1 MSSKFHLT
9 KKQKKRLL
17 KIIIAAVM
25 LVIIELFPFEQF
37 FEGHA
42 ALYAEFALCL
52 VPYLIVG
59 GHVLVKAAKGAVN
72 GRLFDENFL
81 MSIAT
86 IGAFCLVFFPDSS
99 PHMAEGVAVMLFYQ
113 IGELFEDLAVGKS
126 RKSITDM
133 LDIVPDACT
142 VEVAAGTANAEGIAE
157 SASAQGT
164 QAILT
169 QTDPASVRVGSV
181 IVVKPGERV
190 PIDGEVLSGAS
201 EIDTSALTGE
211 SAPVSVHEK
220 SEVLS
225 GSTNLTGVLRIKTT
239 KAYADST
246 VSRIMEM
253 VEAASERKART
264 ENFITRFARIYTP
277 VVVVCAVLLSV
288 FPPLFAGQ
296 AWATWIERGLIFLVV
311 SCPCALVISV
321 PLSFFGGIGAA
332 SKKGILVKGS
342 NYLEALSK
350 TAAVAFDKTG
360 TLTSGTFEVV
370 EVAPAHGFTREQ
382 LLGLAAAAESFSN
395 HPIAASVRA
404 AWEKEGGAQHSQK
417 LGTQAAAAQDTA
429 KPPRTAS
436 AAQISNVTEVSG
448 AGVRACVDGINVL
461 VGNDVL
467 MNSENVV
474 FTPAAATGT
483 VLYVAQNGEFAGHI
497 VIADVVKPESAQ
509 AIENLH
515 AVGVKKCIMLTGDRE
530 AVAQEVASKLK
541 IDEYYAQLLP
551 QNKVEKVEELLAKKP
566 PKTTLAFAGDGV
578 NDAPV
583 LMRCDVGIAMG
594 AAGSDAAI
602 EAADVVLMDD
612 NPLNIALS
620 IRISKKTMRIVYENI
635 VFALAVKVGI
645 MVLAAVGVANM
656 WLAVF
661 GDVGVCVLAILNAMR
676 CLRISAQGKK

>member
-25 LVIIELFPFEQF
+25 LVIIELFPFERV

-59 GHVLVKAAKGAVN
+59 GHVLVKAARGAVN

-133 LDIVPDACT
+133 LDIVPDVCT
-142 VEVAAGTANAEGIAE
+142 VEVD
-157 SASAQGT
+157 SK
-164 QAILT
+164 LT
-169 QTDPASVRVGSV
+169 QIDPASVRVGSV

-190 PIDGEVLSGAS
+190 PIDGEVISGAS
-201 EIDTSALTGE
+201 DVDTSALTGE

-277 VVVVCAVLLSV
+277 VVVACALLLAVL
-288 FPPLFAGQ
+288 PPLFAGQ

-370 EVAPAHGFTREQ
+370 EVAPAAPFTREQ

-448 AGVRACVDGINVL
+448 AGVRACIDGINVL

-676 CLRISAQGKK
+676 CLRISATGKN

>member
-17 KIIIAAVM
+17 KIIIAAAM

-59 GHVLVKAAKGAVN
+59 GHVLVKAARGAVN

-133 LDIVPDACT
+133 LDIVPDVCT
-142 VEVAAGTANAEGIAE
+142 VEVD
-157 SASAQGT
+157 SK
-164 QAILT
+164 LT
-169 QTDPASVRVGSV
+169 QIDPASVRVGSV

-190 PIDGEVLSGAS
+190 PIDGEVISGAS
-201 EIDTSALTGE
+201 DVDTSALTGE

-277 VVVVCAVLLSV
+277 VVVACALLLAVL
-288 FPPLFAGQ
+288 PPLFAGQ

-370 EVAPAHGFTREQ
+370 EVAPAAPFTREQ

-404 AWEKEGGAQHSQK
+404 AWEIKGCS
-417 LGTQAAAAQDTA
+417 
-429 KPPRTAS
+429 S

-497 VIADVVKPESAQ
+497 IIADIVKPESAQ
-509 AIENLH
+509 VIENLH

-676 CLRISAQGKK
+676 CLRISATGKN

>member
-17 KIIIAAVM
+17 KIIIAAAM

-59 GHVLVKAAKGAVN
+59 GHVLVKAARGAVN

-133 LDIVPDACT
+133 LDIVPDVCT
-142 VEVAAGTANAEGIAE
+142 VEVD
-157 SASAQGT
+157 SK
-164 QAILT
+164 LT
-169 QTDPASVRVGSV
+169 QIDPASVRVGSV

-190 PIDGEVLSGAS
+190 PIDGEVISGAS
-201 EIDTSALTGE
+201 DVDTSALTGE

-277 VVVVCAVLLSV
+277 VVVACALLLAVL
-288 FPPLFAGQ
+288 PPLFAGQ

-370 EVAPAHGFTREQ
+370 EVAPAAPFTREQ

-497 VIADVVKPESAQ
+497 IIADIVKPESAQ

-620 IRISKKTMRIVYENI
+620 IRISKKTIRIVYENI

-676 CLRISAQGKK
+676 CLRISATGKN

>member
-59 GHVLVKAAKGAVN
+59 GHVLVKAARGAVN

-133 LDIVPDACT
+133 LDIVPDVCT
-142 VEVAAGTANAEGIAE
+142 VEVD
-157 SASAQGT
+157 SK
-164 QAILT
+164 LT

-190 PIDGEVLSGAS
+190 PIDGEVISGAS

-370 EVAPAHGFTREQ
+370 EVAPAAPFTREQ

-417 LGTQAAAAQDTA
+417 LGTQAVAAQDTA

-436 AAQISNVTEVSG
+436 AAQITNVTEVSG
-448 AGVRACVDGINVL
+448 AGVRACVDGNKVL

-467 MNSENVV
+467 MNSENVA

-497 VIADVVKPESAQ
+497 IIADIVKPESAQ

-541 IDEYYAQLLP
+541 IDEYYAHLLP

>member
-59 GHVLVKAAKGAVN
+59 GHVLVKAARGAVN

-133 LDIVPDACT
+133 LDIVPDVCT
-142 VEVAAGTANAEGIAE
+142 VEVD
-157 SASAQGT
+157 SK
-164 QAILT
+164 LT

-190 PIDGEVLSGAS
+190 PIDGEVISGAS

-277 VVVVCAVLLSV
+277 VVVGCAVLLSV

-370 EVAPAHGFTREQ
+370 EVAPAAPFTREQ

-436 AAQISNVTEVSG
+436 AAQITNVTEVSG
-448 AGVRACVDGINVL
+448 AGVRACVGGNKVL

-467 MNSENVV
+467 MNSENVA

-497 VIADVVKPESAQ
+497 IIADIVKPESAQ

>member
-17 KIIIAAVM
+17 KIIIAAAM

-133 LDIVPDACT
+133 LDIVPDVCT
-142 VEVAAGTANAEGIAE
+142 VEVD
-157 SASAQGT
+157 SK
-164 QAILT
+164 LT
-169 QTDPASVRVGSV
+169 QIDPASVRVGSV

-190 PIDGEVLSGAS
+190 PIDGEVISGAS
-201 EIDTSALTGE
+201 DVDTSALTGE

-277 VVVVCAVLLSV
+277 VVVACALLLAVL
-288 FPPLFAGQ
+288 PPLFAGQ

-370 EVAPAHGFTREQ
+370 EVAPAAPFTREQ

-676 CLRISAQGKK
+676 CLRISATGKN